1 MAEEREDRALRL
13 TLCVLVAAALCY
25 GGTAWLREHPVPLWE
40 KYGPWLEEHPTQAV
54 AAVTAA
60 LYLLS
65 RGLGQS
71 EEGGE

>member
-1 MAEEREDRALRL
+1 MAGEGEDAALRL
-13 TLCVLVAAALCY
+13 TLCVLLAAALCY
-25 GGTAWLREHPVPLWE
+25 GGAAWLRAHPVPLWE

-65 RGLGQS
+65 RGLPGP
-71 EEGGE
+71 GEAE